1 MSTARRER
9 SSPRPYRSSRRA
21 EQAGRTRARILAAAH
36 RSFVERG
43 YRATTIRGV
52 AETAGVAVPT
62 VELAFGTKT
71 RLLATVVDVAVAG
84 DDEPVA
90 VLDRDWAAAARR
102 EPTAYGFL
110 TVAAGV
116 LRAGQ
121 ERSAGVL
128 LAAYEAAGGDAEVA
142 RLVRRQEERRAVTA
156 RWMVDGVAG
165 RAPLRSGLTTGA
177 ATESVWALMDPVL
190 FVRLTRH
197 RGWAPEAYES
207 WWASSVLRLL
217 TEQSTEQSTRQ
228 PSNEENA

>member
-1 MSTARRER
+1 MATQERR
-9 SSPRPYRSSRRA
+9 SSRPYRSSRRT
-21 EQAGRTRARILAAAH
+21 EQAGRTRARMLAAAH
-36 RSFVERG
+36 RSFVAHG

-52 AETAGVAVPT
+52 ADAAGVAVPT
-62 VELAFGTKT
+62 VELAFGTKA
-71 RLLATVVDVAVAG
+71 RLLATVVDVAIAG

-90 VLDRDWAAAARR
+90 VLDRDWAAVARR

-110 TVAAGV
+110 TVTARV

-142 RLVRRQEERRAVTA
+142 SLVRRQEEHRAVTA

-165 RAPLRSGLTTGA
+165 RAPLRSDLTAGA

-197 RGWAPEAYES
+197 RGWAPQAYES

-217 TEQSTEQSTRQ
+217 TEQPTEQ